1 MGGNCGPK
9 DIRGK
14 VNTSLVSK
22 ATRTYAANST
32 HEHTEYKQVGLY
44 SEVQHA
50 LSFYR
55 VTCER
60 KRPIT
65 VVTKGGRGSVF
76 HCAEDL
82 MDCTITTAHRSM
94 NNPTQ
99 VRSTATQTKPVM

>member
-1 MGGNCGPK
+1 M
-9 DIRGK
+9 
-14 VNTSLVSK
+14 
-22 ATRTYAANST
+22 ANSM
-32 HEHTEYKQVGLY
+32 HAHTEYKQVVLY
-44 SEVQHA
+44 SEVQQP

-76 HCAEDL
+76 HCTEDL

-94 NNPTQ
+94 NNLTQ
-99 VRSTATQTKPVM
+99 LRSIETQTKPVM